1 MRRMLIMA
9 RQSRSKVKQLKNLLI
24 VDGETEEVYFKNILQ
39 RYNMSAKDVKRV
51 APSGGQAV
59 SSGMSEAHSFETAM
73 RKQYSNYYIII
84 DRDNIS
90 RAEFEHIQREANQR
104 QNVELIFS
112 NVAFEVWL
120 LAHYQNMTARPVDA
134 DADNARYRRV
144 LSNYLDAPYK
154 KGDSVQLDKIISSAE
169 HPIDTAFSNTST
181 IQELDYDYQCTN
193 VGPFLRQLV
202 ANR

>member
-1 MRRMLIMA
+1 MA
-9 RQSRSKVKQLKNLLI
+9 RPSRSKVKQLKNLLI
-24 VDGETEEVYFKNILQ
+24 VDGDTEERYFKNILQ
-39 RYNMSAKDVKRV
+39 RYNMSAKDVKKV
-51 APSGGQAV
+51 SPSGGQAI
-59 SSGMSEAHSFETAM
+59 SSGMSEARSFETAM

-84 DRDNIS
+84 DRDYLS
-90 RAEFEHIQREANQR
+90 RDEFERIRREANQM

-134 DADNARYRRV
+134 DADNDRYRRV
-144 LSNYLDAPYK
+144 LSNYLDTPYK
-154 KGDSVQLDKIISSAE
+154 KGDGVQLDKIISSAE
-169 HPIDTAFSNTST
+169 HPIDTAFNNTSA

>member
-1 MRRMLIMA
+1 MA
-9 RQSRSKVKQLKNLLI
+9 RQSKSKVKQLKNLLI
-24 VDGETEEVYFKNILQ
+24 VDGDTEERYFKNILQ
-39 RYNMSAKDVKRV
+39 RYNMSAKDVKKV
-51 APSGGQAV
+51 SPSGGQAV
-59 SSGMSEAHSFETAM
+59 SSGMSEARSFETAM

-84 DRDNIS
+84 DRDYLS
-90 RAEFEHIQREANQR
+90 RDEFECIRREANQM

-134 DADNARYRRV
+134 DADNARYRRE

-154 KGDSVQLDKIISSAE
+154 KGDGVQLDKIISLAE
-169 HPIDTAFSNTST
+169 HPIDTAFNNTSA

>member
-1 MRRMLIMA
+1 MA

-84 DRDNIS
+84 DRDYLS
-90 RAEFEHIQREANQR
+90 RDEFERIRREANQR

-112 NVAFEVWL
+112 NVSFEVWL

-144 LSNYLDAPYK
+144 LSNYLNASYK

-169 HPIDTAFSNTST
+169 HPIDTAFSNTSA
-181 IQELDYDYQCTN
+181 IQALDYDNQCTN

>member
-1 MRRMLIMA
+1 MA

>member
-1 MRRMLIMA
+1 MA
-9 RQSRSKVKQLKNLLI
+9 RQSKRKVKQLKNLLI

-39 RYNMSAKDVKRV
+39 RYKMSAKDVKRV
-51 APSGGQAV
+51 TPSGGQAV

-90 RAEFEHIQREANQR
+90 RDEFERIRREANQR
-104 QNVELIFS
+104 QNVTLIFS
-112 NVAFEVWL
+112 NVSFEVWL
-120 LAHYQNMTARPVDA
+120 LAYYQRMTSRPVDA
-134 DADNARYRRV
+134 STDNDIYKQN
-144 LSNYLDAPYK
+144 LDNYLDAPYK
-154 KGDSVQLDKIISSAE
+154 KGDGVQLDKIISSAE
-169 HPIDTAFSNTST
+169 HPIDTAFNNTSA

-202 ANR
+202 VNR

>member
-1 MRRMLIMA
+1 MA
-9 RQSRSKVKQLKNLLI
+9 RQSKSRVKQLKNLLI

-39 RYNMSAKDVKRV
+39 RYNMSAKDVKKV

-90 RAEFEHIQREANQR
+90 RAEFERIRREADQR

-112 NVAFEVWL
+112 NVSFEVWL
-120 LAHYQNMTARPVDA
+120 LAHYQRMTSRPIDA
-134 DADNARYRRV
+134 STDNDVYKQK
-144 LSNYLDAPYK
+144 LDNYLDAPYK
-154 KGDSVQLDKIISSAE
+154 KGDGVQLDKIISSAE
-169 HPIDTAFSNTST
+169 HPIDTAFNNTSA

>member
-1 MRRMLIMA
+1 MA
-9 RQSRSKVKQLKNLLI
+9 RQSKSRVKQLKNLLI

-112 NVAFEVWL
+112 NIAFEVWL

>member
-1 MRRMLIMA
+1 MA
-9 RQSRSKVKQLKNLLI
+9 RQSKRKVKQLKNLLI

-39 RYNMSAKDVKRV
+39 RYKMSAKDVKRV
-51 APSGGQAV
+51 TPSGGQAV

-90 RAEFEHIQREANQR
+90 RDEFERIRREANQR
-104 QNVELIFS
+104 QNVTLIFS
-112 NVAFEVWL
+112 NVSFEVWL
-120 LAHYQNMTARPVDA
+120 LAYYQRMTSRPVDA
-134 DADNARYRRV
+134 STDNDIYKQN
-144 LSNYLDAPYK
+144 LDNYLDAPYK
-154 KGDSVQLDKIISSAE
+154 KGDGVQLDKIISSAE
-169 HPIDTAFSNTST
+169 HPIDTAFNNTSA

>member
-1 MRRMLIMA
+1 MA
-9 RQSRSKVKQLKNLLI
+9 RQSRGKVKQLKNLLI

-51 APSGGQAV
+51 TPSGGRAV
-59 SSGMSEAHSFETAM
+59 SFGMSEANSFETAM

-90 RAEFEHIQREANQR
+90 RAEFEHIRREADQM
-104 QNVELIFS
+104 QNVTLIFS
-112 NVAFEVWL
+112 NVSFEVWL
-120 LAHYQNMTARPVDA
+120 LAHYQSMTDRPVDA

-144 LSNYLDAPYK
+144 LSNCLNEHYK
-154 KGDSVQLDKIISSAE
+154 KSNSAQLDKIISSAE
-169 HPIDTAFSNTST
+169 HPIDTAFNNTSA
-181 IQELDYDYQCTN
+181 IQELNYDNQCTN

>member
-1 MRRMLIMA
+1 MA
-9 RQSRSKVKQLKNLLI
+9 RQSKSRVKQLKNLLI

-39 RYNMSAKDVKRV
+39 RYNMSAKDVKKV

-90 RAEFEHIQREANQR
+90 RAEFERIQREANQR

-112 NVAFEVWL
+112 NVSFEVWL
-120 LAHYQNMTARPVDA
+120 LAHYQRMTSRPIDA
-134 DADNARYRRV
+134 STDNDVYKQK
-144 LSNYLDAPYK
+144 LDNYLDVPYK
-154 KGDSVQLDKIISSAE
+154 KGDGVQLDKIISSAE
-169 HPIDTAFSNTST
+169 HPIDTAFNNTSA
-181 IQELDYDYQCTN
+181 IQELDFDNQCTN

>member
-1 MRRMLIMA
+1 MA
-9 RQSRSKVKQLKNLLI
+9 RQSKSRVKQLKNLLI

-39 RYNMSAKDVKRV
+39 RYKMSAKDVKRV
-51 APSGGQAV
+51 TPSGGQAV
-59 SSGMSEAHSFETAM
+59 SFGMSEANSFETAM

-134 DADNARYRRV
+134 DTDNARYRRE
-144 LSNYLDAPYK
+144 LSNCLNEPYK
-154 KGDSVQLDKIISSAE
+154 KGNSVQLDRIISSAE
-169 HPIDTAFSNTST
+169 HPIETAFNNTSA
-181 IQELDYDYQCTN
+181 IQELSYDNQCTN

>member
-1 MRRMLIMA
+1 MA

-51 APSGGQAV
+51 APSGGNAV
-59 SSGMSEAHSFETAM
+59 TSALSEARSFEATM
-73 RKQYSNYYIII
+73 RKQYLNYYIII
-84 DRDNIS
+84 DRDFLS
-90 RAEFEHIQREANQR
+90 RDEFERIRREANQMH
-104 QNVELIFS
+104 NVELIFS
-112 NVAFEVWL
+112 NIAFEVWL

>member
-1 MRRMLIMA
+1 MA
-9 RQSRSKVKQLKNLLI
+9 RQSKSKVKQLKNLLI
-24 VDGETEEVYFKNILQ
+24 VDGDTEERYFKNILQ

-59 SSGMSEAHSFETAM
+59 SAGMSEARSFETAM

-90 RAEFEHIQREANQR
+90 RAEFERIRREANQM

-112 NVAFEVWL
+112 NVSFEVWL
-120 LAHYQNMTARPVDA
+120 LAHYQRMTDRPVA
-134 DADNARYRRV
+134 ANADNAWYRRE
-144 LSNYLDAPYK
+144 LSNCLGEPYK
-154 KGDSVQLDKIISSAE
+154 KGHSAQLDKIISSAE
-169 HPIDTAFSNTST
+169 HPIETAFNNTSA
-181 IQELDYDYQCTN
+181 IQELSYDNQCTN

>member
-1 MRRMLIMA
+1 MA
-9 RQSRSKVKQLKNLLI
+9 RQSKSKVKQLKNLLI

-39 RYNMSAKDVKRV
+39 RYKMSAKDVKRV
-51 APSGGQAV
+51 TPSGGQAV
-59 SSGMSEAHSFETAM
+59 SFGMSEANSFETAM

-120 LAHYQNMTARPVDA
+120 LAHYQNMTARPVNA
-134 DADNARYRRV
+134 DTDNARYRRV
-144 LSNYLDAPYK
+144 LSNCLNEPYK
-154 KGDSVQLDKIISSAE
+154 KGNSVQLDRIISSAE
-169 HPIDTAFSNTST
+169 HPIETAFNNTSA
-181 IQELDYDYQCTN
+181 IQELSYDNQCTN

>member
-1 MRRMLIMA
+1 MA
-9 RQSRSKVKQLKNLLI
+9 RQSKSRVKQLKNLLI

>member
-1 MRRMLIMA
+1 MA
-9 RQSRSKVKQLKNLLI
+9 RQSKSRVKQLKNLLI

-39 RYNMSAKDVKRV
+39 RYNMSAKDVKKV

-90 RAEFEHIQREANQR
+90 RAEFERIQREANQR

-112 NVAFEVWL
+112 NVSFEVWL
-120 LAHYQNMTARPVDA
+120 LAHYQRMTSRPIDA
-134 DADNARYRRV
+134 STDNDVYKQK
-144 LSNYLDAPYK
+144 LDNYLDVPYK
-154 KGDSVQLDKIISSAE
+154 KGDGVQLDKIISSAE
-169 HPIDTAFSNTST
+169 HPIDTAFNNTSA
-181 IQELDYDYQCTN
+181 IQELDYDNQCTN

>member
-1 MRRMLIMA
+1 MA
-9 RQSRSKVKQLKNLLI
+9 RQSKSRVKQLKNLLI

-39 RYNMSAKDVKRV
+39 RYNMSAKDVKKV

-59 SSGMSEAHSFETAM
+59 SSGMSEAHRFETAM

-90 RAEFEHIQREANQR
+90 RAEFERIQREANQR

-112 NVAFEVWL
+112 NVSFEVWL
-120 LAHYQNMTARPVDA
+120 LAHYQRMTSRPIDA
-134 DADNARYRRV
+134 STDNDVYKQK
-144 LSNYLDAPYK
+144 LDNYLDVPYK
-154 KGDSVQLDKIISSAE
+154 KGDGVQLDKIISSAE
-169 HPIDTAFSNTST
+169 HPIDTAFNNTSA
-181 IQELDYDYQCTN
+181 IQELDYDNQCTN